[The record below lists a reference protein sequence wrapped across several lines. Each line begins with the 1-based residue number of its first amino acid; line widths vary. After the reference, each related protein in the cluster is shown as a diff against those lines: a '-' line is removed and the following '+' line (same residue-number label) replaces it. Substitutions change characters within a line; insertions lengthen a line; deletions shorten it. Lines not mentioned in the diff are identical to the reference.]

1 MTGVQTC
8 ALPILQAF
16 SVFVDTLVI
25 CTASALI
32 IILTN
37 SYNVVDLQE
46 KAIVEHIP
54 GVAYGILWA
63 QTALVRAVGSWSGQ
77 FLAVIIVLFVFTSL
91 MGYYYQAESNV
102 TYLSSGSPKAI
113 WAFRVAFLI
122 SCFAGVLI
130 ENKVVWS
137 MGDTGCG
144 LIYSDGRASCRE
156 RV

>member
-1 MTGVQTC
+1 M
-8 ALPILQAF
+8 
-16 SVFVDTLVI
+16 
-25 CTASALI
+25 
-32 IILTN
+32 
-37 SYNVVDLQE
+37 
-46 KAIVEHIP
+46 
-54 GVAYGILWA
+54 WA
-63 QTALVRAVGSWSGQ
+63 QTALVCAVGSWSGQ
-77 FLAVIIVLFVFTSL
+77 FLTIIIVLFVFTSL

-144 LIYSDGRASCRE
+144 LMAWFNIIAILLLSSKACAILKDYEEQKRSGVKPLFDPKKFNVPDVSSVWADVARKRS
-156 RV
+156 